1 MANPPFNGS
10 LDANDI
16 AKSLT
21 DICTTKSTELLFMAL
36 FLRSLKTGGRCASIV
51 PVGVVN
57 NTNNKAYTIIRKN
70 LVENQRLRAVIYMP
84 GGIFKPY
91 AAVQTAILV
100 LIN

>member
-1 MANPPFNGS
+1 
-10 LDANDI
+10 
-16 AKSLT
+16 
-21 DICTTKSTELLFMAL
+21 MAL

-100 LIN
+100 FDKLDKKFVDLIHHVMSYS